1 MDRFHHPFHLG
12 PTFTRLNYPKSLFKD
27 LEKFHHTPC
36 NSPPLTVRHGRGFI
50 IPVWMILTET
60 ILPHVSLVYFT
71 RRPNIFII
79 ATVGVYVDIHLV
91 HYIIW
96 KLRKTFWG
104 TTKKIRIRFLLC
116 GYFHCY
122 DVTQVDLI
130 CSWYALSVNSVR
142 DKCFWAT
149 QSGYIG
155 RSLKWVV
162 FKNNITTCIFY
173 KQQFYKQRQAKI
185 G

>member
-1 MDRFHHPFHLG
+1 MQLP
-12 PTFTRLNYPKSLFKD
+12 S
-27 LEKFHHTPC
+27 
-36 NSPPLTVRHGRGFI
+36 LTVRHGRGFI

-79 ATVGVYVDIHLV
+79 ATVGLYVDIHLV

-162 FKNNITTCIFY
+162 FKNNITTCISY